1 MGDKMISGVKRDR
14 PKGKNRV
21 CVFPCH
27 HPCPFVCFVG
37 QNKEVRMGKI
47 QFRVFQ
53 GISPFMFCAIII
65 AGLCFGL
72 KNGD

>member
-27 HPCPFVCFVG
+27 HLRLSVYFVG
-37 QNKEVRMGKI
+37 QNKEVKMGKI
-47 QFRVFQ
+47 
-53 GISPFMFCAIII
+53 IFCAILI
-65 AGLCFGL
+65 AGLCFGHSV
-72 KNGD
+72 KGI